1 MRQIKMIRY
10 DAIRITIEKDLT
22 KGFDYRLIK
31 VKEGIDV

>member
-1 MRQIKMIRY
+1 MIEDILPD